1 MDLIDNK
8 FDYEDYDV
16 DFGFPNFLNEE
27 DNKYINFYYTNATWD
42 SINNSDEAIMKI
54 VEIFF
59 LFLFELSLFSEL
71 NSSFSS
77 EIIWLY
83 KIQLEYV

>member
-16 DFGFPNFLNEE
+16 DVGYPKFLNEE
-27 DNKYINFYYTNATWD
+27 DNKYINFYSTNATWG
-42 SINNSDEAIMKI
+42 SINNLDEGIMKI

-59 LFLFELSLFSEL
+59 LFLFKLSLFSEL

-77 EIIWLY
+77 EIIWLL
-83 KIQLEYV
+83 KFS